1 MSLTLCSTLHLVTA
15 GHILPGVADWE
26 SREQKVWAR
35 AGSSAVLP
43 CHLSPRKS
51 WKQLSDKT

>member
-1 MSLTLCSTLHLVTA
+1 TSPTLCSALHLVTA
-15 GHILPGVADWE
+15 GHIIPGVAERE

-43 CHLSPRKS
+43 CHLSHRKMWKS
-51 WKQLSDKT
+51 LKQL